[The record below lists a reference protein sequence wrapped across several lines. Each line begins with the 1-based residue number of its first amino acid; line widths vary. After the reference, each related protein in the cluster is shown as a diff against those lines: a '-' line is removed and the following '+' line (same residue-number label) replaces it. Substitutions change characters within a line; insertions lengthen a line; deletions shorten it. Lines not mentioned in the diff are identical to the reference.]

1 MLFEFGTTVRGIR
14 LIEFLAWA
22 HESFNLQNDR
32 APPQHGLLALPPIQR
47 DAAWNPKQ
55 ALDLWD
61 SVFHGLP
68 LGTFILQE
76 RADGKLGRFL
86 EDDARIV
93 QMPAG
98 WDLLDGQQR
107 LRSLLLG
114 RYGFNLNGGARDS
127 RCIWIDLGNQGKEDF
142 KLYLTSASQPF
153 GYNPDGYKLSPN
165 DRAHARLRYE
175 PEGTVI
181 KVNNRRAYTHEL
193 FMKFIERPSNFFL
206 SRNDKRTPMMP
217 PEGHP
222 KCWPPLPRGVGRNR
236 AEDVVNFSIL
246 PLHVLLGA
254 WFNAGHQGRAQALT
268 ALIGDNHQDSVQR
281 ISGVLTQFEEAEIA
295 LINASRVVGADKLRR
310 LYDRIGAGGTPLS
323 TEDRLFS
330 LYKSIRSD
338 FHNLVL
344 DIHGQVGSIMPSS
357 KIAVSAIR
365 IANAL
370 ANRHYGI
377 PDVASF
383 ARAVEEENNQLCHRL
398 DEICPVGADVPRPF
412 FQALTEVCCA
422 LRYEKNNPLGL
433 PAAVMRHLPSQLI
446 QTLAFWKL
454 RNINNK
460 FNENCNNVMRFSLAW
475 LLASWNDDK
484 ISSFCLEMIE
494 ENKGNGTLQSLLKD
508 ILAQE
513 NLTRGII
520 TPDRMHDIL
529 VTNGD
534 NVHWRSL
541 EDRINDLTPRE
552 ADLVR
557 VWWRD
562 DRRFLPWLQRRYL
575 GIAFPDY
582 DPLADREDDT
592 PYDID
597 HMVPRND
604 WGFNWGDRNAR
615 LCPLEPF
622 DNAQLNKFR
631 WVRNELGDS
640 IGNKWLV
647 NFSTNRAWND
657 TSFPEKLQW
666 IRQQING
673 GHGDYAA
680 LLQGA
685 FDCAAEET
693 WNQASNGNV
702 WTDPRLI
709 ALQNAVE
716 MRAVWLYRR
725 LYEELGLGNWLNAGQ
740 PNPGGN

>member
-1 MLFEFGTTVRGIR
+1 M
-14 LIEFLAWA
+14 
-22 HESFNLQNDR
+22 
-32 APPQHGLLALPPIQR
+32 
-47 DAAWNPKQ
+47 
-55 ALDLWD
+55 
-61 SVFHGLP
+61 
-68 LGTFILQE
+68 
-76 RADGKLGRFL
+76 
-86 EDDARIV
+86 
-93 QMPAG
+93 
-98 WDLLDGQQR
+98 
-107 LRSLLLG
+107 
-114 RYGFNLNGGARDS
+114 
-127 RCIWIDLGNQGKEDF
+127 
-142 KLYLTSASQPF
+142 
-153 GYNPDGYKLSPN
+153 
-165 DRAHARLRYE
+165 
-175 PEGTVI
+175 
-181 KVNNRRAYTHEL
+181 
-193 FMKFIERPSNFFL
+193 
-206 SRNDKRTPMMP
+206 
-217 PEGHP
+217 
-222 KCWPPLPRGVGRNR
+222 
-236 AEDVVNFSIL
+236 VNFSIL

-254 WFNAGHQGRAQALT
+254 WFNTGHQGRAQALT

-330 LYKSIRSD
+330 LYKSIRPD

-398 DEICPVGADVPRPF
+398 DEICPVGAGVAGPF

-454 RNINNK
+454 RNINNV
-460 FNENCNNVMRFSLAW
+460 FNENCNNVMRFSLVW

-494 ENKGNGTLQSLLKD
+494 ENEENVTLQNLLKA

-513 NLTRGII
+513 NLTREII
-520 TPDRMHDIL
+520 APNRMRDIL

-541 EDRINDLTPRE
+541 EDRINGLHPRE

-557 VWWRD
+557 VWWHD
-562 DRRFLPWLQRRYL
+562 DRRFLPWLQRGYL
-575 GIAFPDY
+575 ATAFPDY

-592 PYDID
+592 PYDVD

-604 WGFNWGDRNAR
+604 WGFDWRDRNAR
-615 LCPLEPF
+615 LYPCERF
-622 DNAQLNKFR
+622 DDAQLNKFR
-631 WVRNELGDS
+631 WVRNELGNS

-647 NFSTNRAWND
+647 DFSSNRAWSD
-657 TSFPEKLQW
+657 RSFPQKLQQ
-666 IRQQING
+666 IRDGIERG
-673 GHGDYAA
+673 GQDYAC
-680 LLQGA
+680 LLAGA
-685 FDCAAEET
+685 FDNGTEQILI
-693 WNQASNGNV
+693 NASPQNGNNS
-702 WTDPRLI
+702 WTNERLI
-709 ALQNAVE
+709 AFQRAVE
-716 MRAVWLYRR
+716 ERAVGLYRR
-725 LYEELGLGNWLNAGQ
+725 LYDELGLGDWLNVGQ